1 MAINVVLVIGN
12 FAVGGAENM
21 VYELAKNI
29 DKQRINLHILCYG
42 TKRDNALSE
51 AVEKVCA
58 VRYLNTTG
66 SITVSTVRKVISAL
80 DEINPEVVHGH
91 MGGIGFAAIW
101 SFIRKRG
108 FAATIHTRPDKA
120 FSKKIEMLFRMRMR
134 WPKAC
139 VVAVSEE
146 NRKLVKA
153 YFRVRDNKCTYVNN
167 GIDLE
172 KFYRKPHDMFT
183 FINVAR
189 QDENKNQS
197 MLLESFAL
205 VKAQIPEAKL
215 LLVGDGPLHDTLKK
229 KAVSLGLAKYV
240 VFTGN
245 VGNVEDYYA
254 QSDAFVLC
262 SYREALPLSVLEAMA
277 TGLTVISTKVG
288 GVVELVD
295 GNGILLDNINEIEL
309 ANAMLAVLR
318 EKDKQLY
325 RSSKSLKVVQ
335 RFSSRE
341 MANKYIQIYDDIA
354 R

>member
-1 MAINVVLVIGN
+1 MAINVVLIIGS

-21 VYELAKNI
+21 VYELAKSI
-29 DKQRINLHILCYG
+29 DKQRVNLHIVCYG
-42 TKRDNALSE
+42 TKRDNALSDAVE
-51 AVEKVCA
+51 AVCN
-58 VRYLNTTG
+58 VRYLNTMG

-80 DEINPEVVHGH
+80 DEINPDVVHGH

-101 SFIRKRG
+101 SFLRKRG

-120 FSKKIEMLFRMRMR
+120 FSKKIEALFRLRMH

-153 YFRVRDNKCTYVNN
+153 HFRLRDSKCTYVNN
-167 GIDLE
+167 GIDLG
-172 KFYRKPHDMFT
+172 KFYRKPHEVFT

-197 MLLESFAL
+197 MLLDSFAL
-205 VKAQIPEAKL
+205 VKEQVPDVRL
-215 LLVGDGPLHDTLKK
+215 LLVGDGPLHDELQK
-229 KAVSLGLAKYV
+229 KAASLGLDKQVA
-240 VFTGN
+240 FTGN

-277 TGLTVISTKVG
+277 TGLSIISTKVG
-288 GVVELVD
+288 GVVELID
-295 GNGILLDNINEIEL
+295 GNGILIDNINETEL
-309 ANAMLAVLR
+309 ANAMLAVLL
-318 EKDKQLY
+318 EKDKQHY
-325 RSSKSLKVVQ
+325 RGSQSLKVVQ
-335 RFSSRE
+335 CFSSRE
-341 MANKYIQIYDDIA
+341 MANKYMQIYDDIA

>member
-1 MAINVVLVIGN
+1 MAINVVLAIGN

-29 DKQRINLHILCYG
+29 DKQKINLHILCYG
-42 TKRDNALSE
+42 TRRDNALSE
-51 AVEKVCA
+51 AVEKVCD

-66 SITVSTVRKVISAL
+66 SITISTVRKVISAL
-80 DEINPEVVHGH
+80 DEINPDVVHGH

-101 SFIRKRG
+101 SFIRRRG

-120 FSKKIEMLFRMRMR
+120 FSKKIEMLFRLRMH
-134 WPKAC
+134 WPRAC

-153 YFRVRDNKCTYVNN
+153 HFRLRDSKCTYVNN
-167 GIDLE
+167 GIDLG
-172 KFYRKPHDMFT
+172 KFYRNPHEVFT

-205 VKAQIPEAKL
+205 MRKQVPDVRL
-215 LLVGDGPLHDTLKK
+215 LLVGDGPLHDELQK
-229 KAVSLGLAKYV
+229 KAVNLGLDKHV

-245 VGNVEDYYA
+245 VSNVEDYYA
-254 QSDAFVLC
+254 QSDTFVLC

-277 TGLTVISTKVG
+277 AGLTVISTNVG
-288 GVVELVD
+288 GVVELID
-295 GNGILLDNINEIEL
+295 GNGILIDNINATDL
-309 ANAMLAVLR
+309 ANAMLTVLKG
-318 EKDKQLY
+318 KDKPHYSGCQ
-325 RSSKSLKVVQ
+325 SVKVVQ

-341 MANKYIQIYDDIA
+341 MSNKYMQIYYDLA